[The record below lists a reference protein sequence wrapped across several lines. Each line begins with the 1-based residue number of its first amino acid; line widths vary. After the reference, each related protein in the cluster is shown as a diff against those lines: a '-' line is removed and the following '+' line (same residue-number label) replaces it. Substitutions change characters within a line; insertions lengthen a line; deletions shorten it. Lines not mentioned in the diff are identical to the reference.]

1 MVGYLTKLVDHLE
14 WADAATLRALENA
27 PESDGRALTV
37 YAHVVGAE
45 AVWLARI
52 AGRPQDV
59 AVWPTLSLDESRTV
73 GARNVA
79 ELKAVLR
86 AADQAA
92 IEREIEYR
100 NSAGQSFRSKVED
113 ILLHVCLHG
122 AYHRGQIAQMI
133 RQGGGEPAPTDFIA
147 FIRGVPAAK
156 TIPPAQVAQPR

>member
-1 MVGYLTKLVDHLE
+1 MLGYLTKLVDHLE
-14 WADAATLRALENA
+14 WADAATLRALEDA
-27 PESDGRALTV
+27 PGSDTRALMV
-37 YAHVVGAE
+37 YGHVLGAE

-59 AVWPTLSLDESRTV
+59 AVWPTLSLEESRSL

-79 ELKAVLR
+79 ELKALLQS
-86 AADQAA
+86 ADEGG
-92 IEREIEYR
+92 IEREIDYR

-147 FIRGVPAAK
+147 FIRGAPTAK
-156 TIPPAQVAQPR
+156 TIPPVQIA

>member
-14 WADAATLRALENA
+14 WADAATQRVLETA
-27 PESDGRALTV
+27 PGSDTRALTV
-37 YAHVVGAE
+37 YAHILGAE

-52 AGRPQDV
+52 AGRPADV
-59 AVWPTLSLDESRTV
+59 AVWPTLSLDESRAL
-73 GARNVA
+73 GLQNVV
-79 ELKAVLR
+79 ELKALL
-86 AADQAA
+86 ASDSG
-92 IEREIEYR
+92 IDREIDYR

-147 FIRGVPAAK
+147 FIRGAPAAK
-156 TIPPAQVAQPR
+156 TVPPVQVAQPR

>member
-1 MVGYLTKLVDHLE
+1 MLGYLTKLVDHLE
-14 WADAATLRALENA
+14 WADAATLRALEDA
-27 PESDGRALTV
+27 PGSDTRALTV
-37 YAHVVGAE
+37 YGHVLGAE

-59 AVWPTLSLDESRTV
+59 AVWPTLSLDESRSL

-79 ELKAVLR
+79 ELKALLQS
-86 AADQAA
+86 ADEGG
-92 IEREIEYR
+92 IEREIDYR

-133 RQGGGEPAPTDFIA
+133 RQGGGEPPPTDFIA
-147 FIRGVPAAK
+147 FIRGAPTAK
-156 TIPPAQVAQPR
+156 TIPPVQIA

>member
-1 MVGYLTKLVDHLE
+1 MVEYLTKLVDHLE

-27 PESDGRALTV
+27 PSSDARALTV
-37 YAHVVGAE
+37 YAHVLGAE

-52 AGRPQDV
+52 AGRSQDV
-59 AVWPTLSLDESRTV
+59 AVWPTLSLEESRAL
-73 GARNVA
+73 GLRNVT
-79 ELKAVLR
+79 ELKALLQSS
-86 AADQAA
+86 DEDA
-92 IEREIEYR
+92 IDREIDYR

-147 FIRGVPAAK
+147 FIRGAPAAK
-156 TIPPAQVAQPR
+156 TIPPVQIAQPR

>member
-14 WADAATLRALENA
+14 WADAATLRALETA
-27 PESDGRALTV
+27 PGSDVRSLTV
-37 YAHVVGAE
+37 YAHILGAE

-52 AGRPQDV
+52 AGRQPDV
-59 AVWPTLSLDESRTV
+59 AVWPTLSLDESRAL

-79 ELKAVLR
+79 ELKALV
-86 AADQAA
+86 QATDTA
-92 IEREIEYR
+92 STEQEIDYR

-122 AYHRGQIAQMI
+122 TYHRGQIAQMI

-147 FIRGVPAAK
+147 FIRGAPAAK
-156 TIPPAQVAQPR
+156 TIPPGQLAQPR

>member
-14 WADAATLRALENA
+14 WADAATLSALENA
-27 PESDGRALTV
+27 PGSDGRALTV
-37 YAHVVGAE
+37 YAHIIGAE

-52 AGRPQDV
+52 SGRPHDV
-59 AVWPTLSLDESRTV
+59 AVWPTLSLNESRAL

-79 ELKAVLR
+79 ELKTMLR
-86 AADQAA
+86 AADQAS

-156 TIPPAQVAQPR
+156 TIPPVQVAQPR